1 MRRKVI
7 IMRKAKFLVRLSV
20 MSLLIGVSFGSV
32 SLELQAQTCT
42 ATWTGNAGNGSWS
55 SAGNWSPRKV
65 PGASSD
71 VCIPTFQQAE
81 GAGLDGSSKSISVHS
96 IQVAEGGAI
105 LLGSGTVSVTTSLIN
120 NGLITL
126 YGTTVSAA
134 SIENPTPGQFSVYNN
149 STITSPAFSNSSGTV
164 DVGPGVTLKLTD
176 NPVQLSNGNLSGGFW
191 FVDGL
196 LSIPGNIT
204 ELTGQGTGVDI
215 DTLGAGIEDSSGGN
229 ALATLTTVGPG
240 ASLSVVYSGTLTVN
254 QALTNQ
260 GVVDLG
266 SGGGGT
272 LTVNGAYTQASGAST
287 NLSVA
292 TLVATSVSVQ
302 SGSSLG
308 GNGTVESS
316 VTNNGTV
323 APQGTLTV
331 TGSYTQ
337 SSAAGLNEQFSSTL
351 SVDGSATIS
360 GALNIT
366 VNPKRPPKSGQ
377 MYTALSSGSLNGS
390 FTRVTAGFTATT
402 NGNSIQ
408 VTKQ

>member
-1 MRRKVI
+1 
-7 IMRKAKFLVRLSV
+7 
-20 MSLLIGVSFGSV
+20 
-32 SLELQAQTCT
+32 
-42 ATWTGNAGNGSWS
+42 
-55 SAGNWSPRKV
+55 V

-71 VCIPTFQQAE
+71 VCIPTFLQAQ

-191 FVDGL
+191 FVDGS

-292 TLVATSVSVQ
+292 TLVATSVTVQ

-390 FTRVTAGFTATT
+390 FTRVTTGFTATT

>member
-1 MRRKVI
+1 
-7 IMRKAKFLVRLSV
+7 MRKRHNVKTLCLAGT
-20 MSLLIGVSFGSV
+20 LLAVAVTGNQ
-32 SLELQAQTCT
+32 LAQAQTCT

-55 SAGNWSPRKV
+55 TAGNWSPRKV
-65 PGASSD
+65 PGASSN
-71 VCIPTFQQAE
+71 VCIPTFLQAQ

-105 LLGSGTVSVTTSLIN
+105 LLGSGTVSVATSLVN

-134 SIENPTPGQFSVYNN
+134 SIENPSPGQFSVYDN

-164 DVGPGVTLKLTD
+164 DVGPGITLKLTD
-176 NPVQLSNGNLSGGFW
+176 NPVQLSKGNLSGGFW

-229 ALATLTTVGPG
+229 ALATLTTIGPG

-254 QALTNQ
+254 QALTNL

-266 SGGGGT
+266 GGGGGT
-272 LTVNGAYTQASGAST
+272 LTVNGAYTQTSGATT
-287 NLSVA
+287 NFSVA
-292 TLVATSVSVQ
+292 KLVATSVTVPA
-302 SGSSLG
+302 GSSLG
-308 GNGTVESS
+308 GDGTVESS

-331 TGSYTQ
+331 TGNYTQ

-351 SVDGSATIS
+351 SVEGSATIS
-360 GALNIT
+360 GALNISI
-366 VNPKRPPKSGQ
+366 NPKHPPKSGQ
-377 MYTALSSGSLNGS
+377 MYTALSAGSLNGS
-390 FTRVTAGFTATT
+390 FSMVTAGFTAATS
-402 NGNSIQ
+402 GNSVE